1 MPTWGELTD
10 ELTQTQPDQK
20 EQLLPQGVLRR
31 KYVERL
37 SAYTKRDTFIYYTG
51 WMDGANFPPGSV
63 SLVLSDMAGFMEA
76 CSDRKS
82 KQLDLVIHSPGGEA
96 DAVEQISEYLRTQF
110 DHIRAIV
117 PVAAMSAAT
126 MLALSA
132 DEVVMGAHSQLG
144 PIDPQITIMTAE
156 GPRTASA
163 QAIRDQFEMAKQQCA
178 DPKLMAAWLPIL
190 RMIGPG
196 LLAACDHSAKRAE
209 QIVEK
214 AMRQHMLASGKDAAK
229 KAKKAAK
236 WFGDAE
242 TFLSHG
248 RPVRRDEA
256 REHDVV
262 VADLED
268 DPKLQDLVLS
278 VHHAT
283 SISLSGGTIAKLI
296 ETGTHK
302 RWLQSVAQIVI
313 EGPQPG
319 APVPQPP
326 LAPSPAGPSQAGGR
340 KKKKPPPPPR
350 KRKRGRR

>member
-1 MPTWGELTD
+1 MPAWGELNE
-10 ELTQTQPDQK
+10 ELDGTGPDPS
-20 EQLLPQGVLRR
+20 EQLKPQGVLRR
-31 KYVERL
+31 KYIEAL
-37 SAYTKRDTFIYYTG
+37 STYTGRDTFIYYTG
-51 WMDGANFPPGSV
+51 WMDGGGLPPGSV
-63 SLVLSDMAGFMEA
+63 SLALSDIAGFMEA
-76 CSDRKS
+76 CTKTKS
-82 KQLDLVIHSPGGEA
+82 RELDLVIHSPGGEA

-126 MLALSA
+126 MLALAA
-132 DEVVMGAHSQLG
+132 DEIVMGAHSQLG

-163 QAIRDQFEMAKQQCA
+163 QAIRDQFEMAKMECS
-178 DPKLMAAWLPIL
+178 DPKLMSAWLPIL

-196 LLAACDHSAKRAE
+196 LLASCDHSAKRAE

-214 AMRQHMLASGKDAAK
+214 AMAQYMLSDTKDGTK
-229 KAKKAAK
+229 KAKKAAQ
-236 WFGDAE
+236 WFGDAK

-262 VADLED
+262 VKDLED
-268 DPKLQDLVLS
+268 DATFQDLVLS

-283 SISLSGGTIAKLI
+283 TISLGGSIAKLI
-296 ETGTHK
+296 ETDSRK
-302 RWLQSVAQIVI
+302 RWLQTVQILI
-313 EGPQPG
+313 G
-319 APVPQPP
+319 APQAAPP
-326 LAPSPAGPSQAGGR
+326 KS
-340 KKKKPPPPPR
+340 KKKKPPPPPS

>member
-1 MPTWGELTD
+1 MPTWGELTE
-10 ELTQTQPDQK
+10 ELAQTQPDPE

-31 KYVERL
+31 KYVEAL
-37 SAYTKRDTFIYYTG
+37 SAHTKRDTIIYYTG
-51 WMDGANFPPGSV
+51 WMDGANLPGGSV
-63 SLVLSDMAGFMEA
+63 SLALSDMAGFMEA
-76 CSDRKS
+76 CSKTNSRE
-82 KQLDLVIHSPGGEA
+82 LDLVIHSPGGEA
-96 DAVEQISEYLRTQF
+96 DAVEQIGEYLRTQF

-117 PVAAMSAAT
+117 PLAAMSAAT

-132 DEVVMGAHSQLG
+132 DEVVMGTHSQLG

-163 QAIRDQFEMAKQQCA
+163 QAIRDQFEMAKKECA
-178 DPKLMAAWLPIL
+178 DPKLMSAWLPIL

-214 AMRQHMLASGKDAAK
+214 AMRQYMLSEVKDGAK

-256 REHDVV
+256 RDHDVV
-262 VADLED
+262 VKDLED
-268 DPKLQDLVLS
+268 DAKLQDLVLS

-283 SISLSGGTIAKLI
+283 SISLSGGVGTIAKLI
-296 ETGTHK
+296 ETGARK
-302 RWLQSVAQIVI
+302 RWLQTVAPVIVQ
-313 EGPQPG
+313 GPQP
-319 APVPQPP
+319 PQQSP
-326 LAPSPAGPSQAGGR
+326 PSPQGVPAG
-340 KKKKPPPPPR
+340 KKKPPPPPR
-350 KRKRGRR
+350 KRKRGKR

>member
-1 MPTWGELTD
+1 VPTWGELTE
-10 ELTQTQPDQK
+10 ELAQTKPDLQ

-31 KYVERL
+31 KYIEAL
-37 SAYTKRDTFIYYTG
+37 STYTKRDTFIYYTG
-51 WMDGANFPPGSV
+51 WMSGIDLPPGSV
-63 SLVLSDMAGFMEA
+63 SLALSDMAGFMEA
-76 CSDRKS
+76 CSKTASRE
-82 KQLDLVIHSPGGEA
+82 LDLIIHSPGGEA

-117 PVAAMSAAT
+117 PLAAMSAAT

-132 DEVVMGAHSQLG
+132 DEIVMGTHSQLG

-163 QAIRDQFEMAKQQCA
+163 QAIRDQFEMAKEECA
-178 DPKLMAAWLPIL
+178 DPKLMSAWLPIL

-214 AMRQHMLASGKDAAK
+214 AMRQYMLSGVADGPK
-229 KAKKAAK
+229 KAKKAAQ

-256 REHDVV
+256 REHDVAV
-262 VADLED
+262 TDLED
-268 DPKLQDLVLS
+268 DSKFQDLVLS

-283 SISLSGGTIAKLI
+283 SISLMGSGMGGISKLI
-296 ETGTHK
+296 ETGTRT
-302 RWLQSVAQIVI
+302 RWLQNVGSLVI
-313 EGPQPG
+313 QGP
-319 APVPQPP
+319 
-326 LAPSPAGPSQAGGR
+326 APSPTPPEPS
-340 KKKKPPPPPR
+340 PPPENA
-350 KRKRGRR
+350 